1 MKINLLRI
9 VLLIL
14 LFGTFYIIFGFSSQD
29 GEESGG
35 ISSRVTEFILEKS
48 NTYKNIEEN
57 RQDEIFERTEK
68 IIRKIAHF
76 SIYALV
82 GFLLMGLVSTFKLKE
97 KTRILISLIL
107 GVLYAASD
115 EIHQLFSPGRSAQIT
130 DVYIDTLGV
139 LVGIFVI
146 LLFIKVFE
154 KMKLQ
159 KHKEKLT
166 KNEYYNILY

>member
-82 GFLLMGLVSTFKLKE
+82 GSLLMGLVSTFKLKE
-97 KTRILISLIL
+97 KNRILISLIL
-107 GVLYAASD
+107 GVLYATSD

-130 DVYIDTLGV
+130 DVYIDTLGI

-159 KHKEKLT
+159 KVK
-166 KNEYYNILY
+166 

>member
-29 GEESGG
+29 GEESGD

-68 IIRKIAHF
+68 IIRKIAHL

-82 GFLLMGLVSTFKLKE
+82 GSLLMGLVSTFKLKE

-159 KHKEKLT
+159 KVK
-166 KNEYYNILY
+166 

>member
-68 IIRKIAHF
+68 IIRKIAHL

-82 GFLLMGLVSTFKLKE
+82 GSLLMGLVSTFKLKE

-154 KMKLQ
+154 KIKLQ
-159 KHKEKLT
+159 KVK
-166 KNEYYNILY
+166 

>member
-9 VLLIL
+9 LLVIL
-14 LFGTFYIIFGFSSQD
+14 LLGTCYIIFGFSSQD

-35 ISSRVTEFILEKS
+35 ISQEVTSFILEKS
-48 NTYKNIEEN
+48 NTYKNLDESKQEEV
-57 RQDEIFERTEK
+57 FTRTEK

-82 GFLLMGLVSTFKLKE
+82 GFLLMALASTFKLKE
-97 KTRILISLIL
+97 KNRFLISLFL
-107 GVLYAASD
+107 GIIYAISD

-139 LVGIFVI
+139 LLGILMII
-146 LLFIKVFE
+146 LIIKVY
-154 KMKLQ
+154 Q
-159 KHKEKLT
+159 KYKDNTAKICYENIT
-166 KNEYYNILY
+166 K

>member
-14 LFGTFYIIFGFSSQD
+14 LFGTFYIIFGFSSQN

-97 KTRILISLIL
+97 KNRILISLIL
-107 GVLYAASD
+107 GVLYATSD

-130 DVYIDTLGV
+130 DVYIDTLGI

-159 KHKEKLT
+159 KVK
-166 KNEYYNILY
+166 

>member
-14 LFGTFYIIFGFSSQD
+14 LFGTFYIIFGFSSQN

-35 ISSRVTEFILEKS
+35 ISSRVNEFKLEKN

-97 KTRILISLIL
+97 KNRILISLIL
-107 GVLYAASD
+107 GVLYATSD

-130 DVYIDTLGV
+130 DVYIDTLGI

-154 KMKLQ
+154 KIKLQ
-159 KHKEKLT
+159 NVK
-166 KNEYYNILY
+166 

>member
-48 NTYKNIEEN
+48 NTYKNIDEN

-166 KNEYYNILY
+166 KK

>member
-97 KTRILISLIL
+97 KSRILISLIL
-107 GVLYAASD
+107 GVLYATSD

-130 DVYIDTLGV
+130 DVYIDTLGI

-146 LLFIKVFE
+146 LLFIKIFE
-154 KMKLQ
+154 KIKLQ
-159 KHKEKLT
+159 KVK
-166 KNEYYNILY
+166 

>member
-130 DVYIDTLGV
+130 DVYIDTLGI

-146 LLFIKVFE
+146 LLFIKIFE

-159 KHKEKLT
+159 KEK
-166 KNEYYNILY
+166 

>member
-35 ISSRVTEFILEKS
+35 ISGRVTEFILEKS

-68 IIRKIAHF
+68 IIR
-76 SIYALV
+76 
-82 GFLLMGLVSTFKLKE
+82 
-97 KTRILISLIL
+97 
-107 GVLYAASD
+107 
-115 EIHQLFSPGRSAQIT
+115 
-130 DVYIDTLGV
+130 
-139 LVGIFVI
+139 
-146 LLFIKVFE
+146 
-154 KMKLQ
+154 LQ
-159 KHKEKLT
+159 KSLLKCLK
-166 KNEYYNILY
+166 YLYIHL

>member
-97 KTRILISLIL
+97 KSRILISLIL
-107 GVLYAASD
+107 GVLYATSD

-166 KNEYYNILY
+166 KK

>member
-14 LFGTFYIIFGFSSQD
+14 LFGTFYIIFGFSSQN

-97 KTRILISLIL
+97 KNRILISLIL
-107 GVLYAASD
+107 GVLYATSD

-130 DVYIDTLGV
+130 DVYIDTLGI

-146 LLFIKVFE
+146 LLVIKVFE

-159 KHKEKLT
+159 KVK
-166 KNEYYNILY
+166 

>member
-1 MKINLLRI
+1 MKNLKNKIIEENMKINLLRI

-68 IIRKIAHF
+68 IIRKIAHL

-82 GFLLMGLVSTFKLKE
+82 GSLLMGLVSTFKLKE

-154 KMKLQ
+154 KIKLQ
-159 KHKEKLT
+159 KVK
-166 KNEYYNILY
+166 

>member
-97 KTRILISLIL
+97 KNRILISLIL
-107 GVLYAASD
+107 GVLYATSD

-130 DVYIDTLGV
+130 DVYIDTLGI

-154 KMKLQ
+154 KIKL
-159 KHKEKLT
+159 KKVK
-166 KNEYYNILY
+166 

>member
-97 KTRILISLIL
+97 KNRILISLIL
-107 GVLYAASD
+107 GVLYATSD

-130 DVYIDTLGV
+130 DVYIDTLGI

-146 LLFIKVFE
+146 LLFIKIFE
-154 KMKLQ
+154 KIQLQ
-159 KHKEKLT
+159 KVK
-166 KNEYYNILY
+166 

>member
-97 KTRILISLIL
+97 KNRILISLIL
-107 GVLYAASD
+107 GVLYATSD
-115 EIHQLFSPGRSAQIT
+115 EIHQLFSPGRSAQVT
-130 DVYIDTLGV
+130 DVYIDALGV
-139 LVGIFVI
+139 LVGIFII

-159 KHKEKLT
+159 KEK
-166 KNEYYNILY
+166 

>member
-97 KTRILISLIL
+97 KSRILISLIL
-107 GVLYAASD
+107 GVLYATSD

-130 DVYIDTLGV
+130 DVYIDTLGI

-146 LLFIKVFE
+146 LLFIKIFE

-159 KHKEKLT
+159 KVK
-166 KNEYYNILY
+166 

>member
-97 KTRILISLIL
+97 KSRILISLIL
-107 GVLYAASD
+107 GVLYATSD

-130 DVYIDTLGV
+130 DVYIDTLGI

-154 KMKLQ
+154 KIKLQ
-159 KHKEKLT
+159 KVK
-166 KNEYYNILY
+166 

>member
-35 ISSRVTEFILEKS
+35 ISGRVTEFILEKS

-97 KTRILISLIL
+97 KNRILISLIL
-107 GVLYAASD
+107 GVLYATSD

-130 DVYIDTLGV
+130 DVYIDTLGI

-146 LLFIKVFE
+146 LLFIKIFE
-154 KMKLQ
+154 KIQLQ
-159 KHKEKLT
+159 KVK
-166 KNEYYNILY
+166 

>member
-68 IIRKIAHF
+68 IIRKIAHL

-82 GFLLMGLVSTFKLKE
+82 GSLLMGLVSTFKLKE

-146 LLFIKVFE
+146 LLFIKIFE
-154 KMKLQ
+154 KIKLQ
-159 KHKEKLT
+159 KVK
-166 KNEYYNILY
+166 

>member
-97 KTRILISLIL
+97 KSRILISLIL
-107 GVLYAASD
+107 GVLYATSD

-130 DVYIDTLGV
+130 DVYIDTLGI

-159 KHKEKLT
+159 KVK
-166 KNEYYNILY
+166 

>member
-166 KNEYYNILY
+166 KK

>member
-68 IIRKIAHF
+68 IIRKIAHL

-82 GFLLMGLVSTFKLKE
+82 GSLLMGLVSTFKLKE

-115 EIHQLFSPGRSAQIT
+115 EIHQLFSPGRSAQM
-130 DVYIDTLGV
+130 YI
-139 LVGIFVI
+139 
-146 LLFIKVFE
+146 
-154 KMKLQ
+154 
-159 KHKEKLT
+159 
-166 KNEYYNILY
+166 

>member
-159 KHKEKLT
+159 KVK
-166 KNEYYNILY
+166 

>member
-82 GFLLMGLVSTFKLKE
+82 GFLLTGLVSTFKLKE
-97 KTRILISLIL
+97 KNRILISLIL
-107 GVLYAASD
+107 GVLYATSD

-130 DVYIDTLGV
+130 DVYIDTLGI

-146 LLFIKVFE
+146 LLFIKIFE
-154 KMKLQ
+154 KIKLQ
-159 KHKEKLT
+159 KVK
-166 KNEYYNILY
+166 

>member
-1 MKINLLRI
+1 M
-9 VLLIL
+9 
-14 LFGTFYIIFGFSSQD
+14 
-29 GEESGG
+29 EH
-35 ISSRVTEFILEKS
+35 FILEKS

-57 RQDEIFERTEK
+57 RQDEIFEKKKK
-68 IIRKIAHF
+68 IIRKIAHL

-82 GFLLMGLVSTFKLKE
+82 GSLLMGLVSTFKLKE

-107 GVLYAASD
+107 GVLYATSD

-159 KHKEKLT
+159 KVK
-166 KNEYYNILY
+166 

>member
-97 KTRILISLIL
+97 KNRILISLIL
-107 GVLYAASD
+107 GVLYATSD

-130 DVYIDTLGV
+130 DVYIDTLGI

-146 LLFIKVFE
+146 LLFIKIFE
-154 KMKLQ
+154 KIKLQ
-159 KHKEKLT
+159 KVK
-166 KNEYYNILY
+166 

>member
-14 LFGTFYIIFGFSSQD
+14 LFGTFYIIFGFSSQN

-68 IIRKIAHF
+68 IIRKIAHL

-82 GFLLMGLVSTFKLKE
+82 GSLLMGLVSTFKLKE

-107 GVLYAASD
+107 GVLYATSD

-159 KHKEKLT
+159 KVK
-166 KNEYYNILY
+166 

>member
-68 IIRKIAHF
+68 IIRKIAHL

-82 GFLLMGLVSTFKLKE
+82 GSLLMGLVSTFKLKE

-159 KHKEKLT
+159 KVK
-166 KNEYYNILY
+166 

>member
-29 GEESGG
+29 GEESRG

-97 KTRILISLIL
+97 KNRILISLIL
-107 GVLYAASD
+107 GVLYATSD

-130 DVYIDTLGV
+130 DVYIDTLGI
-139 LVGIFVI
+139 LVGVFVI
-146 LLFIKVFE
+146 LLFIKIFE
-154 KMKLQ
+154 KIKLQ
-159 KHKEKLT
+159 KVK
-166 KNEYYNILY
+166 

>member
-14 LFGTFYIIFGFSSQD
+14 LFGTFYIIFGFSSQN

-97 KTRILISLIL
+97 KNRILISLIL
-107 GVLYAASD
+107 GVLYATSD

-154 KMKLQ
+154 KIKLQ
-159 KHKEKLT
+159 KVK
-166 KNEYYNILY
+166 

>member
-68 IIRKIAHF
+68 IIRKIAHL

-82 GFLLMGLVSTFKLKE
+82 GSLLMGLVSTFKLK
-97 KTRILISLIL
+97 R
-107 GVLYAASD
+107 
-115 EIHQLFSPGRSAQIT
+115 
-130 DVYIDTLGV
+130 
-139 LVGIFVI
+139 
-146 LLFIKVFE
+146 
-154 KMKLQ
+154 
-159 KHKEKLT
+159 
-166 KNEYYNILY
+166 KN

>member
-130 DVYIDTLGV
+130 EVYIDTLGV
-139 LVGIFVI
+139 LVGIFLI
-146 LLFIKVFE
+146 LLFIKNFE
-154 KMKLQ
+154 KIQLQ
-159 KHKEKLT
+159 KVK
-166 KNEYYNILY
+166 

>member
-82 GFLLMGLVSTFKLKE
+82 GSLLMGLVSTFKLKE
-97 KTRILISLIL
+97 KNRILISLIL
-107 GVLYAASD
+107 GVLYATSD

-130 DVYIDTLGV
+130 DVYIDTLGI

-146 LLFIKVFE
+146 LLFIKIFE
-154 KMKLQ
+154 KIKLQ
-159 KHKEKLT
+159 KVK
-166 KNEYYNILY
+166 

>member
-14 LFGTFYIIFGFSSQD
+14 LFGTFYIIFGFSSQN

-97 KTRILISLIL
+97 KNRILISLIL
-107 GVLYAASD
+107 GVLYATSD

-130 DVYIDTLGV
+130 DVYIDTLGI

-154 KMKLQ
+154 KIKLQ
-159 KHKEKLT
+159 KVK
-166 KNEYYNILY
+166 

>member
-68 IIRKIAHF
+68 IIRKIAHL

-82 GFLLMGLVSTFKLKE
+82 GSLLMGLVSTFKLKE

-166 KNEYYNILY
+166 KK

>member
-68 IIRKIAHF
+68 IIRKIAHL

-82 GFLLMGLVSTFKLKE
+82 GSLLMGLVSTFKLKE

-130 DVYIDTLGV
+130 DVYIDTLGI

-154 KMKLQ
+154 KIKLQ
-159 KHKEKLT
+159 KVK
-166 KNEYYNILY
+166 

>member
-48 NTYKNIEEN
+48 NTYRKLEEN

-97 KTRILISLIL
+97 KNRILISLIL
-107 GVLYAASD
+107 GVLYATSD

-130 DVYIDTLGV
+130 DVYIDTLGI

-146 LLFIKVFE
+146 LLFIKIFE

-159 KHKEKLT
+159 KEK
-166 KNEYYNILY
+166 